1 MVCASFWLRL
11 SSISVRGAN
20 SALGL
25 MNQVQPNT
33 LPVFSPTKRST
44 VFTSDAVTQGIR
56 VRVVS
61 RYDPSRSNPNQNQ
74 WFFLYTITISNEG
87 SVTTQ
92 LISRHWIITNA
103 NGKVEEVKGPGVV
116 GEQPILAPGQS
127 FEYTSGCPLPTS
139 FGTMHGTYQMVT
151 AKGEQF
157 DATIA
162 PFTLSEPH
170 ALH

>member
-1 MVCASFWLRL
+1 MFFRYLL
-11 SSISVRGAN
+11 SIKTHGSRSM
-20 SALGL
+20 LGL
-25 MNQVQPNT
+25 MNQVPPNT
-33 LPVFSPTKRST
+33 LYALSPIKRST

-56 VRVVS
+56 VKVVS
-61 RYDPSRSNPNQNQ
+61 RYDPSRSNPHQNQ
-74 WFFLYTITISNEG
+74 WFFLYTITITNEG

-139 FGTMHGTYQMVT
+139 FGTMHGTYQMIT

-157 DATIA
+157 DAKIA